1 MPAQQIHK
9 HILIGFIGGEKMFK
23 GFLSYSGVT
32 VFQELLIGSFIQEFL
47 FSIHQN
53 RLELQTEAF
62 KGFLRIADQLSRL
75 CKQSLLLFI
84 QPVWDSTE
92 YLFHRVAEIL
102 TVILQQ
108 PLFNLFPVLNQK

>member
-23 GFLSYSGVT
+23 GFLTYSWVT

-62 KGFLRIADQLSRL
+62 KGFLRIADQLARL
-75 CKQSLLLFI
+75 CKQSLLFFI
-84 QPVWDSTE
+84 QPVWNRTE
-92 YLFHRVAEIL
+92 YLFHRVAEVP

-108 PLFNLFPVLNQK
+108 PLLNLFPVLNQK